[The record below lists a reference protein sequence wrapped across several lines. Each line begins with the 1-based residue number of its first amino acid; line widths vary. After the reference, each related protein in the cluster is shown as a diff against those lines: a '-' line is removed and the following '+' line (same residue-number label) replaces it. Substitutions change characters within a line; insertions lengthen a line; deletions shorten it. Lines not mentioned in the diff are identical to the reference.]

1 MTTIVSFPVY
11 IVTLHCSPCR
21 HFDLN
26 KLWISDKEFTAGV
39 YVIVVEAM
47 QVHIYTCTG
56 GQVLS
61 PYRIAGKFRG
71 VKIRL
76 TRETVVFVSKN
87 FV

>member
-11 IVTLHCSPCR
+11 IVTLHCFPCR

-47 QVHIYTCTG
+47 QVHVYTCTG
-56 GQVLS
+56 GQVFS
-61 PYRIAGKFRG
+61 P
-71 VKIRL
+71 
-76 TRETVVFVSKN
+76 
-87 FV
+87 